1 MSHTLLSHT
10 HSACMHIHCNLKYN
24 IIAMLVDTSSRGRVL
39 MYFD

>member
-10 HSACMHIHCNLKYN
+10 HSACMHIHCNLKY
-24 IIAMLVDTSSRGRVL
+24 IAMLVDTSSRGRVL